1 MEARRPFLSALIAR
15 PEARLAGL
23 GLTALAAVWLG
34 FIGMEVRAAERFIMR
49 GGYYVMTL
57 SFVLWLLALHRLWRD
72 RDVSTPWPRRELA
85 LAGAVIALCCTVAL
99 TQETFRSKVLFDE
112 FVLQSTAFNMHFF
125 REVGVMVRGYDLLGT
140 FVSLDNFLD
149 KRPYFYPYLV
159 SLAHSFSGY
168 RPANAIAVNVLLL
181 PLSLGLSYW
190 LGRILAGWRG
200 GLLAVALLGSLPLL
214 AQNATGSGMDLTNIV
229 MLLACIA
236 LAGAWLE
243 RPDEA
248 RLTAFVL
255 GAVLLTQCRYESALY
270 VVSALAVVVAG
281 WWRARRLVVSWPV
294 VLAPPLLVPVA
305 WHQRVLSASPVLWEM
320 KENQTSRFGL
330 EYLLPNLRG
339 MAEHF
344 FTLSDRQA
352 GSPVLSVLGLS
363 SLVGVAGLLIWR
375 GLRRRWSPEP
385 WHLPW
390 LLFGLVICANT
401 ALVQFYF
408 WGSFADPMASRFS
421 LPLCVLGVF
430 ATVLLVQRLD
440 RRVAVTPWLLG
451 LAVVGFLAFS
461 IPRQA
466 RHHYSHLG
474 IDEIEWERRLVA
486 ARAPVDRLVI
496 TNKSSL
502 PWLLERT
509 PSILVPRARTLQDRL
524 RHHLTR
530 GTFGEILVMQSL
542 RPTSVRGDHRIV
554 PEEELP
560 PGFKLEFVAEKRFGT
575 KLARISRLTAIETDS
590 GG

>member
-15 PEARLAGL
+15 PETRLAAL
-23 GLTALAAVWLG
+23 GLAALAAVWLG
-34 FIGMEVRAAERFIMR
+34 FIGLEVRAAERFIMR

-57 SFVLWLLALHRLWRD
+57 SFGLWLLALHRLWRA
-72 RDVSTPWPRRELA
+72 RAATAPWPRRELA
-85 LAGAVIALCCTVAL
+85 VAGAVIALGCTVAL

-149 KRPYFYPYLV
+149 KRPYFYPYLI
-159 SLAHSFSGY
+159 SLVHGFTGY

-190 LGRILAGWRG
+190 LGRVLAGWRG

-214 AQNATGSGMDLTNIV
+214 AQNATGSGMDLTNVV

-243 RPDEA
+243 RPDET

-270 VVSALAVVVAG
+270 VVAALAVVAAG

-294 VLAPPLLVPVA
+294 VLAPLLLVPVA

-352 GSPVLSVLGLS
+352 GSPLLSVLGATAL
-363 SLVGVAGLLIWR
+363 LWVAGALLWR
-375 GLRRRWSPEP
+375 TLRRRLAPGP

-390 LLFGLVICANT
+390 LLFGVVIVANT

-421 LPLCVLGVF
+421 LPLCVLAVF

-440 RRVAVTPWLLG
+440 RRVPATPWLLG
-451 LAVVGFLAFS
+451 LAAVAFLAFS

-486 ARAPVDRLVI
+486 ARPPVDRLVI

-524 RHHLTR
+524 RHHLAR

-542 RPTSVRGDHRIV
+542 RPTSVRGDHQIV

-575 KLARISRLTAIETDS
+575 KLARISRLTAIETAS